1 MSTET
6 PCSEPHGPNTA
17 GEKKPP
23 REQTSTQRYFASIE
37 AQRAIKDGCWP
48 GKAMLRQ
55 VPTRFSQPELVLA
68 LVLRPLLEQ
77 AWRQRQEQLSARPA
91 F

>member
-6 PCSEPHGPNTA
+6 PLVNQLGPETA

-23 REQTSTQRYFASIE
+23 REHQSTQRYFASIE
-37 AQRAIKDGCWP
+37 AQRAIKDGCWS

-77 AWRQRQEQLSARPA
+77 AWRQRRERLSARPA